1 MPATAIQSQAA
12 THAFTACNVCDTAL
26 ERSILDGDVGRLT
39 LPVDKPAA
47 LYCENEACQSRP
59 RTRTLR
65 TALDEHIA
73 PRVADPARERSAIDL
88 DGIAAHR
95 RMLSRMF
102 TSILDAPKRKT
113 QTTGADVSQL
123 SKLALGSFDLMLVT
137 QLLDR
142 TMEIDRVFEVAHRLL
157 VQNGVLLF
165 HLDVARLRPN
175 SRPPQQMG
183 DSDRIVVGSNW
194 LVDTLVTNGFHA
206 EMYHYTDAFSGYICP
221 WFLGRKVS

>member
-1 MPATAIQSQAA
+1 MTATATQSQAA
-12 THAFTACNVCDTAL
+12 ARALTACNVCDTAL
-26 ERSILDGDVGRLT
+26 ERSILDGDVGGLIV
-39 LPVDKPAA
+39 PVAKPAA
-47 LYCENEACQSRP
+47 LYCEKETCQSRP

-73 PRVADPARERSAIDL
+73 PRVADPARERNAIDL

-102 TSILDAPKRKT
+102 TNVLDAPRRKSK
-113 QTTGADVSQL
+113 TTAADVNQL
-123 SKLALGSFDLMLVT
+123 SKLALGSFDLILVT

-142 TMEIDRVFEVAHRLL
+142 TLEIDRVFEVAHRLL

-165 HLDVARLRPN
+165 HLDVQRLRPH
-175 SRPPQQMG
+175 SRPPQLMG
-183 DSDRIVVGSNW
+183 TSDRIVVGSNW
-194 LVDTLVTNGFHA
+194 LIDTLVSNGFHA
-206 EMYHYTDAFSGYICP
+206 EMYHYTDAFSGYVCP

>member
-1 MPATAIQSQAA
+1 MTPTATRTQTAMPTL
-12 THAFTACNVCDTAL
+12 TACNVCDTAL
-26 ERSILDGDVGRLT
+26 ERAILDGDVGRLIV
-39 LPVDKPAA
+39 PVAKPAA
-47 LYCENEACQSRP
+47 LYCENESCQSRP

-73 PRVADPARERSAIDL
+73 PRLAGPARERSAIDL

-102 TSILDAPKRKT
+102 TGVLDARRESKT
-113 QTTGADVSQL
+113 ATANVNQL
-123 SKLALGSFDLMLVT
+123 SKLALGSFDLILVT

-142 TMEIDRVFEVAHRLL
+142 TLEIDRVFEVAHRLL

-165 HLDVARLRPN
+165 HLDVQRLRPH

-183 DSDRIVVGSNW
+183 SSDRIVVGSNW
-194 LVDTLVTNGFHA
+194 MIDTLVTNGFHA
-206 EMYHYTDAFSGYICP
+206 EMYHYTDAFSGYVCP